1 MNNFNQTLQETKTA
15 FGYDLSRK
23 QEKQYCRLKSIE
35 RFNHKTGFSND
46 KDIHGLL
53 WHERAILEIT
63 SVDLDSKQCFVK
75 NCNGFEWLTKLSNI
89 VYCDVNGNASQ
100 HSGR

>member
-1 MNNFNQTLQETKTA
+1 MSNFNQTLQETKNA

-35 RFNHKTGFSND
+35 RYNHRTGFSNN
-46 KDIHGLL
+46 KDINGLL

-89 VYCDVNGNASQ
+89 VYCDVNGNARQ
-100 HSGR
+100 HSGL